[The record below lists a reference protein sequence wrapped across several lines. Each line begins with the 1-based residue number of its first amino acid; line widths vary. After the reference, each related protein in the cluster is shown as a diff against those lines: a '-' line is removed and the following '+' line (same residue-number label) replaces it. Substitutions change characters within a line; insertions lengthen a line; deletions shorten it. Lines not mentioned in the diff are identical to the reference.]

1 MKKLIAILLAVLMIS
16 SLFVGCA
23 KTEEPVVEPETETDA
38 PAVEGEE
45 SLMDKY
51 GFEELDLMLFEGGN
65 LGKWEEMVE
74 LFKSYYPGVEVK
86 ADISSDVANRIR
98 ARMMTDDQPDY
109 VVSNGDEWS
118 FVAAAQAGQILDLSD
133 FFANGVNAD
142 GVPMNEVVTPDML
155 ADCYVDGIIA
165 SAPTAADYLG
175 WWYNV
180 NMFNEL
186 GIEPPKTWD
195 ELYAVAEV
203 LKENDI
209 IPFIYQFPSY
219 GLWGMSYQ
227 IIAAFGGRELYND
240 CYVSLKEGAWTSE
253 AALEAITAQDNLVK
267 DGILSPLSAG
277 ADFTATQVDFING
290 RIGIIPNG
298 TWFENEMKEVTPEDF
313 DMAFIAFPA
322 AEEGGSR
329 YVVTTVGGGQVTK
342 GGDNA
347 AALAWLGVLYSDE
360 GQKILAKYGSF
371 PISKTM
377 DASIVEE
384 YMTPTN
390 FTAFQAAQEPDV
402 EFLSNGPESWYGYL
416 QDAVKV
422 NNDNICLQDM
432 TPEEYCEALE
442 AAAEQCR
449 NDEAIT
455 IHEAH

>member
-1 MKKLIAILLAVLMIS
+1 MKKLIAILLAALMIC

-23 KTEEPVVEPETETDA
+23 KTEEPVVEPETETEA

-51 GFEELDLMLFEGGN
+51 GFEELDIMAFEGGN
-65 LGKWEEMVE
+65 IGLWDERVE
-74 LFKSYYPGVEVK
+74 LVKSYYPGDEVK
-86 ADISSDVANRIR
+86 ADISSDIANRIR
-98 ARMMTDDQPDY
+98 SRMMTDDQPDW
-109 VVSNGDEWS
+109 VLSSGSEWS
-118 FVAAAQAGQILDLSD
+118 YTAAARAGQMLDLAD
-133 FFANGVNAD
+133 FYANGVNAD
-142 GVPMNEVVTPDML
+142 GVPMNQIVTPDML
-155 ADCYVDGIIA
+155 ADCYVGDEIIK
-165 SAPTAADYLG
+165 APTSASYLG

-203 LKENDI
+203 LNENDI
-209 IPFIYQFPSY
+209 IPFMYQFPSY

-227 IIAAFGGRELYND
+227 IVAAFGGRELYND
-240 CYVSLKEGAWTSE
+240 CYVTLTEGAWTSE
-253 AALEAITAQDNLVK
+253 AALKAITAQDNLVK

-277 ADFTATQVDFING
+277 ADFTAAQVDFVNG

-298 TWFENEMKEVTPEDF
+298 TWFENEMAEVTPEDF

-322 AEEGGSR
+322 AEEGGNR
-329 YVVTTVGGGQVTK
+329 YVVTSVSGGQAIK

-360 GQKILAKYGSF
+360 GQKLFAKYGSF
-371 PISKTM
+371 PISQAM

-384 YMTPTN
+384 YMTPAN
-390 FTAFQAAQEPDV
+390 FTAFQAAQESDV
-402 EFLSNGPESWYGYL
+402 EFLSNGPESWYGDL

-432 TPEEYCEALE
+432 TPEEYCEAIE
-442 AAAEQCR
+442 AAAEKCR
-449 NDEAIT
+449 NDENVT
-455 IHEAH
+455 IREAH